1 MGREVLVGLGMMGVV
16 ASAPDPLPGA
26 LTLPVVTVVAVAVQL
41 RRTLVVLVVLR
52 EVVLL
57 LLLLLVVVVEVM
69 VVGRGGG
76 RGMNSGTLVHL
87 TVPAEPVGG
96 RDRLCPAEASAA
108 VVLSAPR
115 GRCH

>member
-26 LTLPVVTVVAVAVQL
+26 LTLALPVVTVVAVAVQL
-41 RRTLVVLVVLR
+41 RRALVVLVVLG

-57 LLLLLVVVVEVM
+57 LLLLVEVM
-69 VVGRGGG
+69 VVRRGG

-87 TVPAEPVGG
+87 TVPAEAVGG
-96 RDRLCPAEASAA
+96 GDRLCPAEASAA

>member
-41 RRTLVVLVVLR
+41 RRALVVLVVLR

-69 VVGRGGG
+69 MVGRG

-96 RDRLCPAEASAA
+96 GDRLCPAEASAA